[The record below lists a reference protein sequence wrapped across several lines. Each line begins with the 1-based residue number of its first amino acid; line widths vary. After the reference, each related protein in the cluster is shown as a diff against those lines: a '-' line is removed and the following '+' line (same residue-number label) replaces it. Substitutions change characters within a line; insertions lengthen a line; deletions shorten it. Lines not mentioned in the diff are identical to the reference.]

1 MDIGL
6 MPSATGAE
14 SRFHE
19 GIIKFTLDFLS
30 DSWDAISL
38 LGEEVNVVDQE
49 VGLSDATILRIT
61 QLWLLLAIRRSLLAN
76 DILQPGLARIALQL
90 QVVDQALHLRA
101 WFFDP
106 SRGTAGTHEH
116 ASDNQRCGENLRSLN
131 HHYLRPLRIRA
142 CNIARRRQRFHRIG
156 RSKRPPSFL
165 HPDSVGFGD
174 SVDMLDRLFEIGAVC
189 ASV

>member
-6 MPSATGAE
+6 KPSAPGAE

-30 DSWDAISL
+30 DSRDAISL
-38 LGEEVNVVDQE
+38 LSEEVDVGYQE
-49 VGLSDATILRIT
+49 VGLCDATILRIT
-61 QLWLLLAIRRSLLAN
+61 QLWLLLAIRRSLLAH
-76 DILQPGLARIALQL
+76 DILQPGLALIALQL

-101 WFFDP
+101 GLFDP
-106 SRGTAGTHEH
+106 SRGTAGTQEH
-116 ASDNQRCGENLRSLN
+116 TCDNQRSCENLHSLN

-156 RSKRPPSFL
+156 RSKRSPSFL

-174 SVDMLDRLFEIGAVC
+174 SVDMLDRLFERGAVC